1 MTDIDNIEFWKMN
14 GSGND
19 FILIDN
25 RDGKVADGDMNT
37 LVKGVCR
44 RMESVGADGVIFIV
58 KSQKYDFAWRFFN
71 ADGSEAEMCGN
82 GSRCAARFALLNGI
96 AGTSMIFET
105 LAGPISAEVTGR
117 IVKVLMPIP
126 SGLRKDIELFLES
139 GRVKADF
146 INTGVPHAVIHVKD
160 LENHPVFEEGR
171 EIRYHSVF
179 SPAGTNANFVRV
191 VNPGYIEVRTYER
204 GVEDE
209 TLACGTGSIA
219 AALISNARGLV
230 SSPVTVKT
238 RGGEELKI
246 YFEKDDDSFAR
257 VWLEGGTAIACK
269 GRLHQEAVL
278 I

>member
-1 MTDIDNIEFWKMN
+1 MMDINNIEFWKMN

-19 FILIDN
+19 FIVIDN
-25 RDGKVADGDMNT
+25 RDGKVSDGDMSA

-58 KSQKYDFAWRFFN
+58 KPEKYDFAWRFFN
-71 ADGSEAEMCGN
+71 ADGGEAEMCGN
-82 GSRCAARFALLNGI
+82 GSRCAARFASLNGI
-96 AGTSMIFET
+96 AGTSMVFET
-105 LAGPISAEVTGR
+105 LAGPISAEITGR
-117 IVKVLMPIP
+117 IVKVLMPVP
-126 SGLRKDIELFLES
+126 SGLRKDIELPLKS
-139 GRVKADF
+139 GWVKADF
-146 INTGVPHAVIHVKD
+146 INTGVPHAVVHVKD

-171 EIRYHSVF
+171 EIRYHSIF
-179 SPAGTNANFVRV
+179 SPSGTNANFVRV
-191 VNPGYIEVRTYER
+191 VNPNYIEVRTYER

-219 AALISNARGLV
+219 AALTANARGLA

-238 RGGEELKI
+238 KGGEELKV
-246 YFEKDDDSFAR
+246 YFEKENDSFVR

-269 GRLHQEAVL
+269 GRLDKEA